1 MPMADKTTNGGKEMR
16 LGRERDRGRRAG
28 WQDIR
33 IADSSVLSNG
43 LRYSANGQQRIKVW
57 RQEPYILK
65 IRSAND
71 FSLDRNKVSGQS
83 VFIGGKEILL
93 LTPVS

>member
-16 LGRERDRGRRAG
+16 LGREREKGGRRAG
-28 WQDIR
+28 WQDIL

-43 LRYSANGQQRIKVW
+43 PRYSANGRERLKVW

-65 IRSAND
+65 IRSSND
-71 FSLDRNKVSGQS
+71 FSLLDRTKESGPEC
-83 VFIGGKEILL
+83 FH
-93 LTPVS
+93 